1 MAVERTDYVTVPE
14 GAALLG
20 VSRSTLRRWIDQ
32 GRLPARRFGR
42 RRVLIKRHDLAQL
55 LAPASDT
62 GGSSTLKQERARLG
76 RPLAPLEQQ
85 AALAALD
92 AARQLRAELLA
103 WRGGVPFPDSV
114 ELIRTMRQKRARAGA

>member
-1 MAVERTDYVTVPE
+1 MAVERRDYVTVPE

-20 VSRSTLRRWIDQ
+20 VSRSTLRRWIEQ

-42 RRVLIKRHDLAQL
+42 RRVLIKRHDLARL
-55 LAPASDT
+55 LAPAPGAVASRT
-62 GGSSTLKQERARLG
+62 RKQERERLG
-76 RPLAPLEQQ
+76 RPLAPPEQQ
-85 AALAALD
+85 AALAALA

-114 ELIRTMRQKRARAGA
+114 ELIRAMRQKRTRAGA